1 MKKGKFELKPCP
13 FCGSKNII
21 IDSIPLRPPMIH
33 YWAECADCN
42 AGYRNNPR
50 FRKEDAVKVW
60 NDARTTA
67 EDNGKKTIKVFA
79 VVFDCSDPH
88 DVPTEDDI
96 MDALTFD
103 DSRIQNPCTFVCT
116 EVYIP
121 KTEGVIEVETREVK
135 Q

>member
-1 MKKGKFELKPCP
+1 MKKENLKPCP
-13 FCGSKNII
+13 FCGSKNVI
-21 IDSIPLRPPMIH
+21 IDSIPLGKSPMFH
-33 YWAECADCN
+33 YWAECQECN

-50 FRKEDAVKVW
+50 YRKEDAVKVW
-60 NDARTTA
+60 NDSRTTA
-67 EDNGKKTIKVFA
+67 EDNGKKTIKVFTI
-79 VVFDCSDPH
+79 VFDCSDPY

-121 KTEGVIEVETREVK
+121 KVDGIEVEIREVK

>member
-1 MKKGKFELKPCP
+1 MKNKLKPCP

-50 FRKEDAVKVW
+50 YRKEDAIKVW
-60 NDARTTA
+60 NDARKETTQT
-67 EDNGKKTIKVFA
+67 ELIKVFTIT
-79 VVFDCSDPH
+79 FRCDDPH

-96 MDALTFD
+96 MDALTFH
-103 DSRIQNPCTFVCT
+103 DSRIQNPCTFTCT
-116 EVYIP
+116 EVYMP
-121 KTEGVIEVETREVK
+121 REGIEVEVREVNK
-135 Q
+135 